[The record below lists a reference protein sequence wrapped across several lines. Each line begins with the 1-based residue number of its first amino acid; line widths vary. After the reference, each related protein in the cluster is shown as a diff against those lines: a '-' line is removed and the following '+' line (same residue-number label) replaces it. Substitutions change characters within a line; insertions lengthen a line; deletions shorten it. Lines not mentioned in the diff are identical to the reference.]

1 MSYQVLARKW
11 RPRSF
16 REMIG
21 QTHVLKALINA
32 LDNQR
37 LHHAYLFTGTR
48 GVGKT
53 TIARIIAKCV
63 NCEIGITSTPCGTC
77 SVCREIDEGRFV
89 DLIEID
95 AASRTKV
102 EDTRELLDNVQYA
115 PSRGRFKVYLIDEV
129 HMLSS
134 HSFNALLKTLEE
146 PPPYVK
152 FILAT
157 TDPQKLPATIL
168 SRCLQ
173 FSLKNMTP
181 ERVVE
186 HLTHVLGV
194 ENVPFEDDALWLLG
208 RAADGSMRD
217 AMSLTDQ
224 AIAFGEGKVLAAD
237 VRAMLGTL
245 DHGQVY
251 GVLQALLEGDA
262 RGLLEAVRHLAEQ
275 GPDWNGV
282 LAEMLNVLHRVAVA
296 QALPE
301 AVDNG
306 QGDRDRVLAV
316 AQALPA
322 EDVQFYYQMGLIGR
336 RDLPLAPDPRSGF
349 EMVLLRMLAFRPAG
363 GGEAPPQT
371 LKPLGISQAT
381 VDSSQGVAAPIAA
394 PVPQATSMAGA
405 AVPAAGP
412 VAGGN
417 APASASAATVQAP
430 VTPAQREE
438 APVANPAVGDNAPVP
453 APASAATAQ
462 VPVAAAQR
470 QAAPAASTMTAVDN
484 SVPAPAPTSSAPV
497 PAAVSQREVAAA
509 ASPVASTDSP
519 ATRAAPAPSPA
530 AVDDPSLPWNSSAA
544 PLQNEP
550 EAYDEPLLETE
561 AEQPM
566 LTPMPAPTPAC
577 VVPPAPEREEAP
589 EDEGDAID
597 SAAPHLQAI
606 PDDFGPA
613 GMDRD
618 DEPPLDEDYYPA
630 DIDASGYSFLDDLA
644 SATPEPVAAPEP
656 LPASQPASGLALQWL
671 ELFPKLPISGL
682 TASIAANCSL
692 IAVRGDE
699 WLLHL
704 DPAQSALFNATQQ
717 RRLNDALNQYHGRTI
732 GLKIELV
739 RPEQETPAQASS
751 RRRVERQHDAEASIQ
766 ADPFIQQM
774 MQKFGATVRNDTIEP
789 VDVPVSQNG

>member
-1 MSYQVLARKW
+1 MV
-11 RPRSF
+11 
-16 REMIG
+16 G

-63 NCEIGITSTPCGTC
+63 NCETGITSTPCGEC

-186 HLTHVLGV
+186 HLSHVLGV

-251 GVLQALLEGDA
+251 GVLQALLDGDA
-262 RGLLEAVRHLAEQ
+262 RALLEAVRHLAEQ

-282 LAEMLNVLHRVAVA
+282 LAEMLNVLHRVAIA

-306 QGDRDRVLAV
+306 QGDRDRVLAL

-336 RDLPLAPDPRSGF
+336 RDLPLAPELRGGF

-363 GGEAPPQT
+363 TSDGPDQP
-371 LKPLGISQAT
+371 LKTVGISQAT
-381 VDSSQGVAAPIAA
+381 VDSTQPVAVSSPVEPQSPSEVPMDPDPVGAGSARVAPA
-394 PVPQATSMAGA
+394 PPPVGAGSAREETTAVHQATAE
-405 AVPAAGP
+405 P
-412 VAGGN
+412 VDLPWN
-417 APASASAATVQAP
+417 DP
-430 VTPAQREE
+430 VTP
-438 APVANPAVGDNAPVP
+438 V
-453 APASAATAQ
+453 
-462 VPVAAAQR
+462 
-470 QAAPAASTMTAVDN
+470 
-484 SVPAPAPTSSAPV
+484 
-497 PAAVSQREVAAA
+497 
-509 ASPVASTDSP
+509 
-519 ATRAAPAPSPA
+519 AAPAP
-530 AVDDPSLPWNSSAA
+530 
-544 PLQNEP
+544 EP
-550 EAYDEPLLETE
+550 ILDVVG
-561 AEQPM
+561 EQPA
-566 LTPMPAPTPAC
+566 LTPMPAPTPASA
-577 VVPPAPEREEAP
+577 VPDAPETEATPPA
-589 EDEGDAID
+589 
-597 SAAPHLQAI
+597 
-606 PDDFGPA
+606 DDTDPVDYIPA
-613 GMDRD
+613 GMERD
-618 DEPPLDEDYYPA
+618 DEPPLDEDYYAPETDGA
-630 DIDASGYSFLDDLA
+630 AYSYLDELA
-644 SATPEPVAAPEP
+644 SETVHEAPVEAEPEV
-656 LPASQPASGLALQWL
+656 LPAAQPATGLALQWL
-671 ELFPKLPISGL
+671 ELFPKLPISGM
-682 TASIAANCSL
+682 TGSIAANCTL
-692 IAVRGDE
+692 IAVEGDD

-704 DPAQSALFNATQQ
+704 DPAHSALFNSTQQ
-717 RRLNDALNQYHGRTI
+717 RRLNDALNQYHERTI
-732 GLKIELV
+732 SLTIELI
-739 RPEQETPAQASS
+739 RPEQETPAQAAA
-751 RRRVERQHDAEASIQ
+751 RWRANRQADAENSIQ
-766 ADPFIQQM
+766 QDPYIQQM
-774 MQKFGATVRNDTIEP
+774 LQQFGAIIRDDTIEP
-789 VDVPVSQNG
+789 VEAVASPTR

>member
-16 REMIG
+16 REMVG

-32 LDNQR
+32 LDSQR

-53 TIARIIAKCV
+53 TIARIIAKCL
-63 NCEIGITSTPCGTC
+63 NCETGITSTPCGEC

-186 HLTHVLGV
+186 HLSHVLSV

-224 AIAFGEGKVLAAD
+224 AIAFGEGKVLVGD

-245 DHGQVY
+245 DHGQVFD
-251 GVLQALLEGDA
+251 LLHALIEGDA
-262 RGLLEAVRHLAEQ
+262 KAMLEAVRHLAEQ

-282 LAEMLNVLHRVAVA
+282 LSEILNVFHRVAIA
-296 QALPE
+296 QALPDG
-301 AVDNG
+301 VDNG
-306 QGDRDRVLAV
+306 HGDRDRVLAL

-336 RDLPLAPDPRSGF
+336 RDLPLAPDPRGGF
-349 EMVLLRMLAFRPAG
+349 EMVLLRMLAFRPADTG
-363 GGEAPPQT
+363 NAPSQP
-371 LKPLGISQAT
+371 LKPVGISQAT
-381 VDSSQGVAAPIAA
+381 VDSAQAVAG
-394 PVPQATSMAGA
+394 TT
-405 AVPAAGP
+405 P
-412 VAGGN
+412 VA
-417 APASASAATVQAP
+417 
-430 VTPAQREE
+430 
-438 APVANPAVGDNAPVP
+438 PAV
-453 APASAATAQ
+453 
-462 VPVAAAQR
+462 
-470 QAAPAASTMTAVDN
+470 AAPAAVVAQPV
-484 SVPAPAPTSSAPV
+484 VPVVEVVAEPVQAPKA
-497 PAAVSQREVAAA
+497 
-509 ASPVASTDSP
+509 
-519 ATRAAPAPSPA
+519 
-530 AVDDPSLPWNSSAA
+530 
-544 PLQNEP
+544 
-550 EAYDEPLLETE
+550 
-561 AEQPM
+561 
-566 LTPMPAPTPAC
+566 
-577 VVPPAPEREEAP
+577 PPAPEKDLPWNAPSAPVVEVEAAP
-589 EDEGDAID
+589 ESVLDTVGEPPELPPMPMPTPDSVVPDAPEWI
-597 SAAPHLQAI
+597 AAAI
-606 PDDFGPA
+606 PEPTAEQVDA
-613 GMDRD
+613 AVSGMDRD
-618 DEPPLDEDYYPA
+618 DEPPLDEDYIEPDMDSA
-630 DIDASGYSFLDDLA
+630 AYSYLDELA
-644 SATPEPVAAPEP
+644 SEHAAEPAPEPEP
-656 LPASQPASGLALQWL
+656 LPAAMPATGLALEWL
-671 ELFPKLPISGL
+671 EMFPKLPVSGM
-682 TASIAANCSL
+682 TASIGANCTL
-692 IAVRGDE
+692 IAVDGDD

-704 DPAQSALFNATQQ
+704 DPAHSALFNLTQQ
-717 RRLNDALNQYHGRTI
+717 RRLNDALNQFTQRT
-732 GLKIELV
+732 LKVTIELV
-739 RPEQETPAQASS
+739 KPEQETPAQAAA
-751 RRRVERQHDAEASIQ
+751 RFRAERQRLAEESIY
-766 ADPFIQQM
+766 ADPLVQQM
-774 MQKFGATVRNDTIEP
+774 VEQFGAVVREDTIQP
-789 VDVPVSQNG
+789 VEVAQAQAS

>member
-16 REMIG
+16 REMVG

-32 LDNQR
+32 LDSQR

-53 TIARIIAKCV
+53 TIARIIAKCL
-63 NCEIGITSTPCGTC
+63 NCETGITSSPCGEC

-186 HLTHVLGV
+186 HLTHVLTA

-224 AIAFGEGKVLAAD
+224 AIAFGEGKVLATD

-251 GVLQALLEGDA
+251 DVLHSLIEGDA
-262 RGLLEAVRHLAEQ
+262 KALLEAVRHLAEQ

-282 LAEMLNVLHRVAVA
+282 LSEILNVLHRVAIA

-301 AVDNG
+301 GVDNG
-306 QGDRDRVLAV
+306 HGDRDRVLAL

-336 RDLPLAPDPRSGF
+336 RDLPLAPDPRGGF
-349 EMVLLRMLAFRPAG
+349 EMVLLRMLAFRPADTAD
-363 GGEAPPQT
+363 APRQP
-371 LKPLGISQAT
+371 LKPVGISQAT
-381 VDSSQGVAAPIAA
+381 VDS
-394 PVPQATSMAGA
+394 
-405 AVPAAGP
+405 
-412 VAGGN
+412 
-417 APASASAATVQAP
+417 
-430 VTPAQREE
+430 
-438 APVANPAVGDNAPVP
+438 AN
-453 APASAATAQ
+453 S
-462 VPVAAAQR
+462 VAAAPKPAPVV
-470 QAAPAASTMTAVDN
+470 AAAVA
-484 SVPAPAPTSSAPV
+484 PAPAPVAEPAPV
-497 PAAVSQREVAAA
+497 TAPTAEPE
-509 ASPVASTDSP
+509 PVAP
-519 ATRAAPAPSPA
+519 VVEAQPEPEPV
-530 AVDDPSLPWNSSAA
+530 AVEAVVDLPWNDPVEAEPEPEPEPAQQPAVEPVLETAGEQPELPPMPLPTPDSVVPDAPEWAAA
-544 PLQNEP
+544 PIPEP
-550 EAYDEPLLETE
+550 SVADVD
-561 AEQPM
+561 AA
-566 LTPMPAPTPAC
+566 TP
-577 VVPPAPEREEAP
+577 
-589 EDEGDAID
+589 
-597 SAAPHLQAI
+597 
-606 PDDFGPA
+606 
-613 GMDRD
+613 GMDMD
-618 DEPPLDEDYYPA
+618 DEPPLDEDYIEPDMDSA
-630 DIDASGYSFLDDLA
+630 YSYLDELA
-644 SATPEPVAAPEP
+644 SEHAADPEPEPEPEPAAAP
-656 LPASQPASGLALQWL
+656 ATGLALQWL
-671 ELFPKLPISGL
+671 ELFPKLPISGM
-682 TASIAANCSL
+682 TGSIAANCTL
-692 IAVRGDE
+692 IAVDGDH
-699 WLLHL
+699 WLMHL
-704 DPAQSALFNATQQ
+704 DPAHSALFNTTQQ
-717 RRLNDALNQYHGRTI
+717 RRLNDALNQFHGRT
-732 GLKIELV
+732 LTLTIELIK
-739 RPEQETPAQASS
+739 PEQETPAQAAS
-751 RRRVERQHDAEASIQ
+751 RRRANRQREAEESIHG
-766 ADPFIQQM
+766 DPFIQQM
-774 MQKFGATVRNDTIEP
+774 VQQFGAVVRSDTIEP
-789 VDVPVSQNG
+789 VDALVTQG

>member
-16 REMIG
+16 REMVG
-21 QTHVLKALINA
+21 QAHVLKALINA
-32 LDNQR
+32 LDSQR

-53 TIARIIAKCV
+53 TIARIIAKCL
-63 NCEIGITSTPCGTC
+63 NCETGITSTPCGTC
-77 SVCREIDEGRFV
+77 SVCKEIDEGRFV

-224 AIAFGEGKVLAAD
+224 AIAFGEGKVMAAD

-245 DHGQVY
+245 DHGQVFD
-251 GVLQALLEGDA
+251 VLTALLEGDA
-262 RGLLEAVRHLAEQ
+262 RGVLEAVRHLAEQ

-282 LAEMLNVLHRVAVA
+282 LSEILNVLHRVAIA

-301 AVDNG
+301 GVDNG
-306 QGDRDRVLAV
+306 HGDRDRVLAL

-336 RDLPLAPDPRSGF
+336 RDLPLAPDPRGGF
-349 EMVLLRMLAFRPAG
+349 EMVLLRMLAFRPADS
-363 GGEAPPQT
+363 EDAPRQP
-371 LKPLGISQAT
+371 LKPVGISQAT
-381 VDSSQGVAAPIAA
+381 VDSRKAVADATPVASAAPAVSSAPVMAAPDPAFEALPPAAAPKPPAARPEPAVQPESKPEPQAA
-394 PVPQATSMAGA
+394 PVEDLDLPWNEPKS
-405 AVPAAGP
+405 PAAEPAAETAPDTDTDTDTAAEP
-412 VAGGN
+412 VAE
-417 APASASAATVQAP
+417 PVLETVSEQP
-430 VTPAQREE
+430 DLTPM
-438 APVANPAVGDNAPVP
+438 PTP
-453 APASAATAQ
+453 APAS
-462 VPVAAAQR
+462 
-470 QAAPAASTMTAVDN
+470 
-484 SVPAPAPTSSAPV
+484 PV
-497 PAAVSQREVAAA
+497 PAAPEAEPEQ
-509 ASPVASTDSP
+509 PVAEQQDAPAMLEVIPDSAYLSTHTDSM
-519 ATRAAPAPSPA
+519 
-530 AVDDPSLPWNSSAA
+530 SS
-544 PLQNEP
+544 
-550 EAYDEPLLETE
+550 DSG
-561 AEQPM
+561 PM
-566 LTPMPAPTPAC
+566 
-577 VVPPAPEREEAP
+577 
-589 EDEGDAID
+589 G
-597 SAAPHLQAI
+597 
-606 PDDFGPA
+606 
-613 GMDRD
+613 RD
-618 DEPPLDEDYYPA
+618 DEPPADDDYVEPDIDIDPASYSYLDE
-630 DIDASGYSFLDDLA
+630 LA
-644 SATPEPVAAPEP
+644 HESVVELEAVEPEPAPAAK
-656 LPASQPASGLALQWL
+656 PATGLAAEWL
-671 ELFPKLPISGL
+671 DVFPKLPISGM
-682 TASIAANCSL
+682 TGSIAANCTL
-692 IAVRGDE
+692 ISVDGDN

-704 DPAQSALFNATQQ
+704 DPAHSALFNSTQQ

-732 GLKIELV
+732 NLSIELIK
-739 RPEQETPAQASS
+739 PEQETPAQAAS
-751 RRRVERQHDAEASIQ
+751 RLRAERQRQAEASIQ
-766 ADPFIQQM
+766 ADPYIQQM
-774 MQKFGATVRNDTIEP
+774 LQQFGAVIREDTIKP
-789 VDVPVSQNG
+789 VDAPAVQAQ

>member
-16 REMIG
+16 REMVG

-32 LDNQR
+32 LDSQR

-53 TIARIIAKCV
+53 TIARIIAKCL
-63 NCEIGITSTPCGTC
+63 NCETGITSTPCGEC

-186 HLTHVLGV
+186 HLTHVLSV

-224 AIAFGEGKVLAAD
+224 AIAFGEGKVLAGD

-245 DHGQVY
+245 DHGQVFD
-251 GVLQALLEGDA
+251 LLHALIEGDA
-262 RGLLEAVRHLAEQ
+262 RAMLEAVRHLAEQ

-282 LAEMLNVLHRVAVA
+282 LSEILNVFHRVAIA

-301 AVDNG
+301 GVDNG
-306 QGDRDRVLAV
+306 HGDRDRVLAL
-316 AQALPA
+316 AKALPA

-336 RDLPLAPDPRSGF
+336 RDLPLAPDPRGGF
-349 EMVLLRMLAFRPAG
+349 EMVLLRMLAFRPADTG
-363 GGEAPPQT
+363 NAPSQP
-371 LKPLGISQAT
+371 LKPVGISQAT
-381 VDSSQGVAAPIAA
+381 VDSAPTVAAMS
-394 PVPQATSMAGA
+394 PV
-405 AVPAAGP
+405 
-412 VAGGN
+412 
-417 APASASAATVQAP
+417 
-430 VTPAQREE
+430 E
-438 APVANPAVGDNAPVP
+438 
-453 APASAATAQ
+453 
-462 VPVAAAQR
+462 
-470 QAAPAASTMTAVDN
+470 
-484 SVPAPAPTSSAPV
+484 PV
-497 PAAVSQREVAAA
+497 PAAPA
-509 ASPVASTDSP
+509 PVAVQP
-519 ATRAAPAPSPA
+519 VPPVVEAVAEPVQAPKAPSVA
-530 AVDDPSLPWNSSAA
+530 EKDLPWNEPAAPVIELKVAPESVLDTIGEPPELPPMPLPTPDSVVPDAPEWIAA
-544 PLQNEP
+544 PLPEP
-550 EAYDEPLLETE
+550 TV
-561 AEQPM
+561 EQ
-566 LTPMPAPTPAC
+566 
-577 VVPPAPEREEAP
+577 V
-589 EDEGDAID
+589 DAAV
-597 SAAPHLQAI
+597 S
-606 PDDFGPA
+606 

-618 DEPPLDEDYYPA
+618 DEPPLDEDYIEPDMDSA
-630 DIDASGYSFLDDLA
+630 AYSYLDELA
-644 SATPEPVAAPEP
+644 SEHASEPAPAPEP
-656 LPASQPASGLALQWL
+656 LPAAMPATGLALEWL
-671 ELFPKLPISGL
+671 EMFPKLPVSGM
-682 TASIAANCSL
+682 TASIGANCTL
-692 IAVRGDE
+692 IAVEGDD

-704 DPAQSALFNATQQ
+704 DPAHSALFNLTQQ
-717 RRLNDALNQYHGRTI
+717 RRLNDALNQFTQRT
-732 GLKIELV
+732 LKVTIELV
-739 RPEQETPAQASS
+739 KPEQETPAQAAS
-751 RRRVERQHDAEASIQ
+751 RFRAERQRLAEESIH
-766 ADPFIQQM
+766 ADPVVRQM
-774 MQKFGATVRNDTIEP
+774 VEQFGAAVREDTIQPLE
-789 VDVPVSQNG
+789 VAQAQVS

>member
-16 REMIG
+16 REMVG

-53 TIARIIAKCV
+53 TIARIIAKCL
-63 NCEIGITSTPCGTC
+63 NCETGITSTPCGTC

-129 HMLSS
+129 HMLST

-173 FSLKNMTP
+173 FSLKNMSP

-186 HLTHVLGV
+186 HLSHVLAA
-194 ENVPFEDDALWLLG
+194 ENVPFEADALWLLG

-224 AIAFGEGKVLAAD
+224 AIAFGEGKVMAAD
-237 VRAMLGTL
+237 VRAMLGSL

-262 RGLLEAVRHLAEQ
+262 RALLEAVRNLAEQ
-275 GPDWNGV
+275 GPDWAGV
-282 LAEMLNVLHRVAVA
+282 LAEILNVLHRVAIA

-306 QGDRDRVLAV
+306 QGDRERVLAL

-336 RDLPLAPDPRSGF
+336 RDLPLAPDPRGGF
-349 EMVLLRMLAFRPAG
+349 EMVLLRMLAFRPADTDDAPKPVLKPVG
-363 GGEAPPQT
+363 ISPATTDPATPVATPAVAVVETAVPVDEPQAEAPAPVEPGLPPVEAQPVVEPVPVIET
-371 LKPLGISQAT
+371 EPEPRAEPVAEVVDLPWEEPAQAPAP
-381 VDSSQGVAAPIAA
+381 VMAEPAPAPAAAP
-394 PVPQATSMAGA
+394 
-405 AVPAAGP
+405 
-412 VAGGN
+412 
-417 APASASAATVQAP
+417 
-430 VTPAQREE
+430 
-438 APVANPAVGDNAPVP
+438 APVAATP
-453 APASAATAQ
+453 AP
-462 VPVAAAQR
+462 
-470 QAAPAASTMTAVDN
+470 QAAPAHDD
-484 SVPAPAPTSSAPV
+484 APPFDPSAY
-497 PAAVSQREVAAA
+497 AAV
-509 ASPVASTDSP
+509 
-519 ATRAAPAPSPA
+519 
-530 AVDDPSLPWNSSAA
+530 
-544 PLQNEP
+544 
-550 EAYDEPLLETE
+550 
-561 AEQPM
+561 
-566 LTPMPAPTPAC
+566 
-577 VVPPAPEREEAP
+577 
-589 EDEGDAID
+589 
-597 SAAPHLQAI
+597 
-606 PDDFGPA
+606 

-618 DEPPLDEDYYPA
+618 DEPPLDEDYYDGESDPVGFSYLDELAEHVQEEAPA
-630 DIDASGYSFLDDLA
+630 PTA
-644 SATPEPVAAPEP
+644 EP
-656 LPASQPASGLALQWL
+656 LPAARPATGLALQWL
-671 ELFPKLPISGL
+671 ELFPQLPVSGM
-682 TASIAANCSL
+682 TGNIAANCTL
-692 IAVRGDE
+692 ISADGDD

-704 DPAQSALFNATQQ
+704 DPGQGALFNATQQ
-717 RRLNDALNQYHGRTI
+717 RRLNDALNQHLGRT
-732 GLKIELV
+732 LNLRIELIL
-739 RPEQETPAQASS
+739 PEQETPAQAAA
-751 RRRVERQHDAEASIQ
+751 RKRAERQQDAVTSIEQ
-766 ADPFIQQM
+766 DPLIQQM
-774 MQKFGATVRNDTIEP
+774 IKLFGAKVRQDTIEP
-789 VDVPVSQNG
+789 VEALVNQGQ

>member
-16 REMIG
+16 REMVG

-32 LDNQR
+32 LDSQR

-53 TIARIIAKCV
+53 TIARIIAKCL
-63 NCEIGITSTPCGTC
+63 NCETGITSSPCGEC

-186 HLTHVLGV
+186 HLTHVLTA

-224 AIAFGEGKVLAAD
+224 AIAFGEGKVLATD

-251 GVLQALLEGDA
+251 DVLHSLIEGDAKALLEG
-262 RGLLEAVRHLAEQ
+262 VRHLAEQ

-282 LAEMLNVLHRVAVA
+282 LSEILNVLHRVAIA

-301 AVDNG
+301 GVDNG
-306 QGDRDRVLAV
+306 HGDRDRVLAL

-336 RDLPLAPDPRSGF
+336 RDLPLAPDPRGGF
-349 EMVLLRMLAFRPAG
+349 EMVLLRMLAFRPADTAD
-363 GGEAPPQT
+363 APRQP
-371 LKPLGISQAT
+371 LKPVGISQAT
-381 VDSSQGVAAPIAA
+381 VDSANSVAAAPKPA
-394 PVPQATSMAGA
+394 PVVAA
-405 AVPAAGP
+405 AV
-412 VAGGN
+412 
-417 APASASAATVQAP
+417 AP
-430 VTPAQREE
+430 
-438 APVANPAVGDNAPVP
+438 APVP
-453 APASAATAQ
+453 APVAAPAPEPAP
-462 VPVAAAQR
+462 VAPVAAAE
-470 QAAPAASTMTAVDN
+470 PE
-484 SVPAPAPTSSAPV
+484 PAPVVAE
-497 PAAVSQREVAAA
+497 AV
-509 ASPVASTDSP
+509 
-519 ATRAAPAPSPA
+519 
-530 AVDDPSLPWNSSAA
+530 VDLPWND
-544 PLQNEP
+544 PVEP
-550 EAYDEPLLETE
+550 EAEPEPEPAQQPAVEPVLETT
-561 AEQPM
+561 AEQPE
-566 LTPMPAPTPAC
+566 LPPMPLPTPDS
-577 VVPPAPEREEAP
+577 VVPEAP
-589 EDEGDAID
+589 EWA
-597 SAAPHLQAI
+597 AAPI
-606 PDDFGPA
+606 PEPSVADVDAATP
-613 GMDRD
+613 GMDMD
-618 DEPPLDEDYYPA
+618 DEPPLDEDYIEPDMDSA
-630 DIDASGYSFLDDLA
+630 YSYLDELA
-644 SATPEPVAAPEP
+644 SEHAAEPAPEP
-656 LPASQPASGLALQWL
+656 EPEPAAAPATGLALQWL
-671 ELFPKLPISGL
+671 ELFPKLPISGM
-682 TASIAANCSL
+682 TGSIAANCTL
-692 IAVRGDE
+692 IAVDGDH
-699 WLLHL
+699 WLMHL
-704 DPAQSALFNATQQ
+704 DPAHSALFNATQQ
-717 RRLNDALNQYHGRTI
+717 RRLNDALNQYHGRT
-732 GLKIELV
+732 LSLTIELIK
-739 RPEQETPAQASS
+739 PEQETPAQAAS
-751 RRRVERQHDAEASIQ
+751 RRRANRQREAEESIHG
-766 ADPFIQQM
+766 DPFIQQM
-774 MQKFGATVRNDTIEP
+774 VQQFGAVVRHDTIEP
-789 VDVPVSQNG
+789 VDALVAQG

>member
-16 REMIG
+16 REMVG

-32 LDNQR
+32 LDSQR

-53 TIARIIAKCV
+53 TIARIIAKCL
-63 NCEIGITSTPCGTC
+63 NCETGITSTPCGEC

-224 AIAFGEGKVLAAD
+224 AIAFGEGKVMAAD

-251 GVLQALLEGDA
+251 DVLHALIEGDA
-262 RGLLEAVRHLAEQ
+262 KALLEAVRHLAEQ

-282 LAEMLNVLHRVAVA
+282 LSEILNVLHRVAIA

-301 AVDNG
+301 GVDNG
-306 QGDRDRVLAV
+306 HGDRDRVLAL

-336 RDLPLAPDPRSGF
+336 RDLPLAPDPRGGF
-349 EMVLLRMLAFRPAG
+349 EMVLLRMLAFRPADTPD
-363 GGEAPPQT
+363 APRQA
-371 LKPLGISQAT
+371 LKPVGISQAT
-381 VDSSQGVAAPIAA
+381 ADSAKPVAATPVVASAAASAPAAVAPIAEPTAVVAPPEPVVEAQPEPAVEAPSEPVAEAIIDLPWNDPVEPEIVQQPAVEPVLETIAEQPELPPMPRPTPDSVVPDAPEWVAAPMPEPTVADVA
-394 PVPQATSMAGA
+394 VATPG
-405 AVPAAGP
+405 
-412 VAGGN
+412 
-417 APASASAATVQAP
+417 
-430 VTPAQREE
+430 
-438 APVANPAVGDNAPVP
+438 
-453 APASAATAQ
+453 
-462 VPVAAAQR
+462 
-470 QAAPAASTMTAVDN
+470 
-484 SVPAPAPTSSAPV
+484 
-497 PAAVSQREVAAA
+497 
-509 ASPVASTDSP
+509 
-519 ATRAAPAPSPA
+519 
-530 AVDDPSLPWNSSAA
+530 
-544 PLQNEP
+544 
-550 EAYDEPLLETE
+550 
-561 AEQPM
+561 
-566 LTPMPAPTPAC
+566 
-577 VVPPAPEREEAP
+577 
-589 EDEGDAID
+589 ID
-597 SAAPHLQAI
+597 L
-606 PDDFGPA
+606 
-613 GMDRD
+613 D
-618 DEPPLDEDYYPA
+618 DEPPLDEDYIEPDMDSA
-630 DIDASGYSFLDDLA
+630 YSYLDDLA
-644 SATPEPVAAPEP
+644 SEHAAEPAPEP
-656 LPASQPASGLALQWL
+656 EPEPAAMPATGLALQWL
-671 ELFPKLPISGL
+671 ELFPKLQISGM
-682 TASIAANCSL
+682 TGSIAANCTL
-692 IAVRGDE
+692 ISVDGDH

-704 DPAQSALFNATQQ
+704 DPAHSALFNATQQ
-717 RRLNDALNQYHGRTI
+717 RRLNDALNQYHQRT
-732 GLKIELV
+732 LTLTIELIK
-739 RPEQETPAQASS
+739 PEQETPAQAAS
-751 RRRVERQHDAEASIQ
+751 RRRADRQREAEDSIHN
-766 ADPFIQQM
+766 DPFIQQM
-774 MQKFGATVRNDTIEP
+774 MQQFGAVVRHDTIEP
-789 VDVPVSQNG
+789 VEAPVTQGS

>member
-16 REMIG
+16 REMVG

-32 LDNQR
+32 LDSQR

-53 TIARIIAKCV
+53 TIARIIAKCL
-63 NCEIGITSTPCGTC
+63 NCETGITSTPCGEC

-224 AIAFGEGKVLAAD
+224 AIAFGEGKVMAAD

-251 GVLQALLEGDA
+251 DVLHALIEGDA
-262 RGLLEAVRHLAEQ
+262 KALLEAVRHLAEQ

-282 LAEMLNVLHRVAVA
+282 LSEILNVLHRVAIA

-301 AVDNG
+301 GVDNG
-306 QGDRDRVLAV
+306 HGDRDRVLAL

-336 RDLPLAPDPRSGF
+336 RDLPLAPDPRGGF
-349 EMVLLRMLAFRPAG
+349 EMVLLRMLAFRPADTPDTPRQ
-363 GGEAPPQT
+363 A
-371 LKPLGISQAT
+371 LKPVGISQAT
-381 VDSSQGVAAPIAA
+381 ADSAKPVAATPVVASAAASAPAAVAPVAEPTAVVATPEPVVESRPEPAVEAPSEPVAEAIIDLPWNDPVEPEIVQQPAVEPVLETVAEQPELPPMPMPTPDSVVPDAPEWVAAPMPEPTVADVA
-394 PVPQATSMAGA
+394 VATPG
-405 AVPAAGP
+405 
-412 VAGGN
+412 
-417 APASASAATVQAP
+417 
-430 VTPAQREE
+430 
-438 APVANPAVGDNAPVP
+438 
-453 APASAATAQ
+453 
-462 VPVAAAQR
+462 
-470 QAAPAASTMTAVDN
+470 
-484 SVPAPAPTSSAPV
+484 
-497 PAAVSQREVAAA
+497 
-509 ASPVASTDSP
+509 
-519 ATRAAPAPSPA
+519 
-530 AVDDPSLPWNSSAA
+530 
-544 PLQNEP
+544 
-550 EAYDEPLLETE
+550 
-561 AEQPM
+561 
-566 LTPMPAPTPAC
+566 
-577 VVPPAPEREEAP
+577 
-589 EDEGDAID
+589 ID
-597 SAAPHLQAI
+597 L
-606 PDDFGPA
+606 
-613 GMDRD
+613 D
-618 DEPPLDEDYYPA
+618 DEPPLDEDYIEPDMDSA
-630 DIDASGYSFLDDLA
+630 YSYLDDLA
-644 SATPEPVAAPEP
+644 SEHAADPAPEP
-656 LPASQPASGLALQWL
+656 EPEPAAMPATGLALQWL
-671 ELFPKLPISGL
+671 ELFPKLQISGM
-682 TASIAANCSL
+682 TGSIAANCTL
-692 IAVRGDE
+692 ISVEGDH

-704 DPAQSALFNATQQ
+704 DPAHSALFNATQQ
-717 RRLNDALNQYHGRTI
+717 RRLNDALNQYHQRT
-732 GLKIELV
+732 LTLTIELIK
-739 RPEQETPAQASS
+739 PEQETPAQAAS
-751 RRRVERQHDAEASIQ
+751 RRRADRQREAEESIHN
-766 ADPFIQQM
+766 DPFIQQM
-774 MQKFGATVRNDTIEP
+774 MQQFGAVVRHDTIEP
-789 VDVPVSQNG
+789 VEAPVTQGS

>member
-16 REMIG
+16 REMVG

-32 LDNQR
+32 LDSQR

-53 TIARIIAKCV
+53 TIARIIAKCL
-63 NCEIGITSTPCGTC
+63 NCETGITSTPCGEC

-186 HLTHVLGV
+186 HLTHVLSV

-224 AIAFGEGKVLAAD
+224 AIAFGEGKVLAGD

-245 DHGQVY
+245 DHGQVFD
-251 GVLQALLEGDA
+251 LLHALIEGDA
-262 RGLLEAVRHLAEQ
+262 RAMLEAVRHLAEQ

-282 LAEMLNVLHRVAVA
+282 LSEILNVFHRVAIA

-301 AVDNG
+301 GVDNG
-306 QGDRDRVLAV
+306 HGDRDRVLAL
-316 AQALPA
+316 AKGLPA

-336 RDLPLAPDPRSGF
+336 RDLPLAPDPRGGF
-349 EMVLLRMLAFRPAG
+349 EMVLLRMLAFRPADTG
-363 GGEAPPQT
+363 NAPSQP

-381 VDSSQGVAAPIAA
+381 VDSAPTVAAMS
-394 PVPQATSMAGA
+394 PV
-405 AVPAAGP
+405 
-412 VAGGN
+412 
-417 APASASAATVQAP
+417 
-430 VTPAQREE
+430 E
-438 APVANPAVGDNAPVP
+438 
-453 APASAATAQ
+453 
-462 VPVAAAQR
+462 
-470 QAAPAASTMTAVDN
+470 
-484 SVPAPAPTSSAPV
+484 PV
-497 PAAVSQREVAAA
+497 PAAPA
-509 ASPVASTDSP
+509 PVAVQP
-519 ATRAAPAPSPA
+519 VPPVVEAVAEPVQAPKAPSVA
-530 AVDDPSLPWNSSAA
+530 EKDLPWNEPAAPVIELKVAPESVLDTIGEPPELPPMPLPTPDSVVPDAPEWIAA
-544 PLQNEP
+544 PLPEP
-550 EAYDEPLLETE
+550 TV
-561 AEQPM
+561 EQ
-566 LTPMPAPTPAC
+566 
-577 VVPPAPEREEAP
+577 V
-589 EDEGDAID
+589 DAAV
-597 SAAPHLQAI
+597 S
-606 PDDFGPA
+606 

-618 DEPPLDEDYYPA
+618 DEPPLDEDYIEPDMDSA
-630 DIDASGYSFLDDLA
+630 AYSYLDELA
-644 SATPEPVAAPEP
+644 SEHASEPAPAPEP
-656 LPASQPASGLALQWL
+656 LPAAMPATGLALEWL
-671 ELFPKLPISGL
+671 EMFPKLPVSGM
-682 TASIAANCSL
+682 TASIGANCTL
-692 IAVRGDE
+692 IAVDGDD

-704 DPAQSALFNATQQ
+704 DPAHSALFNLTQQ
-717 RRLNDALNQYHGRTI
+717 RRLNDALNQFTQRT
-732 GLKIELV
+732 LKVTIELV
-739 RPEQETPAQASS
+739 KPEQETPAQAAS
-751 RRRVERQHDAEASIQ
+751 RFRAERQRLAEESIH
-766 ADPFIQQM
+766 ADPVVRQM
-774 MQKFGATVRNDTIEP
+774 VEQFGAAVREDTIQPLE
-789 VDVPVSQNG
+789 VAQAQVS

>member
-16 REMIG
+16 REMVG

-63 NCEIGITSTPCGTC
+63 NCETGITSTPCGEC

-186 HLTHVLGV
+186 HLSHVLGV

-251 GVLQALLEGDA
+251 GVLQALLDGDA
-262 RGLLEAVRHLAEQ
+262 RALLEAVRHLAEQ

-282 LAEMLNVLHRVAVA
+282 LAEMLNVLHRVAIA

-306 QGDRDRVLAV
+306 QGDRDRVLAL

-336 RDLPLAPDPRSGF
+336 RDLPLAPELRGGF

-363 GGEAPPQT
+363 TSDGPDQP
-371 LKPLGISQAT
+371 LKTVGISQAT
-381 VDSSQGVAAPIAA
+381 VDSTQPVAVSSPVEPQSPSVVPADPDPVGAGSAREEPTAAP
-394 PVPQATSMAGA
+394 Q
-405 AVPAAGP
+405 
-412 VAGGN
+412 N
-417 APASASAATVQAP
+417 
-430 VTPAQREE
+430 
-438 APVANPAVGDNAPVP
+438 D
-453 APASAATAQ
+453 
-462 VPVAAAQR
+462 
-470 QAAPAASTMTAVDN
+470 
-484 SVPAPAPTSSAPV
+484 
-497 PAAVSQREVAAA
+497 
-509 ASPVASTDSP
+509 
-519 ATRAAPAPSPA
+519 RAAPAPPPVGAGSAREETTAVHQNDRVAPA
-530 AVDDPSLPWNSSAA
+530 TPPVGAGSAREEPTTVHQATAEPIDLPWNDPVTPVAA
-544 PLQNEP
+544 PAPEP
-550 EAYDEPLLETE
+550 ILDVVG
-561 AEQPM
+561 EQPA
-566 LTPMPAPTPAC
+566 LTPMPAPTPASA
-577 VVPPAPEREEAP
+577 VPDAPETEATPPA
-589 EDEGDAID
+589 
-597 SAAPHLQAI
+597 
-606 PDDFGPA
+606 DDTDPVDYIPA
-613 GMDRD
+613 GMERD
-618 DEPPLDEDYYPA
+618 DEPPLDEDYYAPETDGA
-630 DIDASGYSFLDDLA
+630 AYSYLDELA
-644 SATPEPVAAPEP
+644 SETVHDAPVEAEPEV
-656 LPASQPASGLALQWL
+656 LPAAQPATGLALQWL
-671 ELFPKLPISGL
+671 ELFPKLPISGM
-682 TASIAANCSL
+682 TGSIAANCTL
-692 IAVRGDE
+692 IAVEGDD

-704 DPAQSALFNATQQ
+704 DPAHSALFNSTQQ
-717 RRLNDALNQYHGRTI
+717 RRLNDALNQYHERTI
-732 GLKIELV
+732 SLTIELI
-739 RPEQETPAQASS
+739 RPEQETPAQAAA
-751 RRRVERQHDAEASIQ
+751 RWRANRQADAEQSIQ
-766 ADPFIQQM
+766 QDPYIQQM
-774 MQKFGATVRNDTIEP
+774 LQQFGAIIRNDTIEP
-789 VDVPVSQNG
+789 VEAVASPTR

>member
-16 REMIG
+16 REMVG

-32 LDNQR
+32 LDSQR

-53 TIARIIAKCV
+53 TIARIIAKCL
-63 NCEIGITSTPCGTC
+63 NCETGITSTPCGTC

-224 AIAFGEGKVLAAD
+224 AIAFGEGKVMAAD

-245 DHGQVY
+245 DHGQVFD
-251 GVLQALLEGDA
+251 VLTALIDGDA
-262 RGLLEAVRHLAEQ
+262 RSLLEAVRHLAEQ

-282 LAEMLNVLHRVAVA
+282 LSEILNVLHRVAIA

-301 AVDNG
+301 GVDNG
-306 QGDRDRVLAV
+306 HGDRDRVLAL

-336 RDLPLAPDPRSGF
+336 RDLPLAPDPRGGF
-349 EMVLLRMLAFRPAG
+349 EMVLLRMLAFRPADSSD
-363 GGEAPPQT
+363 APRQP
-371 LKPLGISQAT
+371 LKTVGINPAT
-381 VDSSQGVAAPIAA
+381 VDSSN
-394 PVPQATSMAGA
+394 
-405 AVPAAGP
+405 P
-412 VAGGN
+412 VAGVTAVAPVI
-417 APASASAATVQAP
+417 APAVPTALA
-430 VTPAQREE
+430 
-438 APVANPAVGDNAPVP
+438 PAV
-453 APASAATAQ
+453 
-462 VPVAAAQR
+462 
-470 QAAPAASTMTAVDN
+470 
-484 SVPAPAPTSSAPV
+484 
-497 PAAVSQREVAAA
+497 E
-509 ASPVASTDSP
+509 
-519 ATRAAPAPSPA
+519 AAPAPVPPPPVVKPEPVA
-530 AVDDPSLPWNSSAA
+530 EADLPWNEPT
-544 PLQNEP
+544 PLPPVIDAEP
-550 EAYDEPLLETE
+550 EPEPVAEPEPEPVLDTDG
-561 AEQPM
+561 EQPE
-566 LTPMPAPTPAC
+566 LTPMPAPAPASP
-577 VVPPAPEREEAP
+577 VPPAPDVESPPIESEP
-589 EDEGDAID
+589 E
-597 SAAPHLQAI
+597 QAI
-606 PDDFGPA
+606 TPAMLERVPDAAYVPA
-613 GMDRD
+613 PMDRD
-618 DEPPLDEDYYPA
+618 DEPPPDDDYVEPDVDIDPASYSYLDELAHESVAEVVEAEPA
-630 DIDASGYSFLDDLA
+630 PAA
-644 SATPEPVAAPEP
+644 KPAT
-656 LPASQPASGLALQWL
+656 GLAAEWL
-671 ELFPKLPISGL
+671 EMFNKLPISGM
-682 TASIAANCSL
+682 TSSIASNCTL
-692 IAVRGDE
+692 ISMQGDA

-704 DPAQSALFNATQQ
+704 DPGHSALFNSTQQ
-717 RRLNDALNQYHGRTI
+717 RRINDALNQFTGRTI
-732 GLKIELV
+732 NLSIELIK
-739 RPEQETPAQASS
+739 PEQETPAQAAS
-751 RRRVERQHDAEASIQ
+751 RLRAERQLQAEASIH

-774 MQKFGATVRNDTIEP
+774 LQQFGAVIREDTIKP
-789 VDVPVSQNG
+789 VDAPVAQTH

>member
-16 REMIG
+16 REMVG

-63 NCEIGITSTPCGTC
+63 NCETGITSTPCGEC

-186 HLTHVLGV
+186 HLSHVLGV

-282 LAEMLNVLHRVAVA
+282 LAEMLNVLHRVAIA

-301 AVDNG
+301 AVENG
-306 QGDRDRVLAV
+306 QGDRDRVLAL

-336 RDLPLAPDPRSGF
+336 RDLPLAPELRGGF

-363 GGEAPPQT
+363 SSDGPSQP
-371 LKPLGISQAT
+371 LKTVGISQAT
-381 VDSSQGVAAPIAA
+381 VDSAQAVAATPAIAPAMAA
-394 PVPQATSMAGA
+394 PVASPSPAQA
-405 AVPAAGP
+405 
-412 VAGGN
+412 
-417 APASASAATVQAP
+417 AS
-430 VTPAQREE
+430 QREE
-438 APVANPAVGDNAPVP
+438 TPVQAEAVPVRESPAPVID
-453 APASAATAQ
+453 
-462 VPVAAAQR
+462 
-470 QAAPAASTMTAVDN
+470 
-484 SVPAPAPTSSAPV
+484 
-497 PAAVSQREVAAA
+497 
-509 ASPVASTDSP
+509 
-519 ATRAAPAPSPA
+519 
-530 AVDDPSLPWNSSAA
+530 LPWNDPVDPVTQPAA
-544 PLQNEP
+544 IPVQEP
-550 EAYDEPLLETE
+550 ILDVV
-561 AEQPM
+561 AEQPA
-566 LTPMPAPTPAC
+566 LTPMPAPTPASA
-577 VVPPAPEREEAP
+577 VPDAPELTPEAVV
-589 EDEGDAID
+589 DEAE
-597 SAAPHLQAI
+597 PVEYT
-606 PDDFGPA
+606 PA

-618 DEPPLDEDYYPA
+618 DEPPLDEDYYAPETDGA
-630 DIDASGYSFLDDLA
+630 AYSYLDELA
-644 SATPEPVAAPEP
+644 SENIHDAPEEVEP
-656 LPASQPASGLALQWL
+656 EVLPAAQPATGLALKWL
-671 ELFPKLPISGL
+671 ELFPKLPISGM
-682 TASIAANCSL
+682 TGSIAANCTL
-692 IAVRGDE
+692 IAVDGDD

-704 DPAQSALFNATQQ
+704 DPAHSALFNSTQQ
-717 RRLNDALNQYHGRTI
+717 RRLNDALNQYHERT
-732 GLKIELV
+732 LNLTIELI
-739 RPEQETPAQASS
+739 RPEQETPAQAAA
-751 RRRVERQHDAEASIQ
+751 RRRADRQADAEQSIQ
-766 ADPFIQQM
+766 QDPYIQQM
-774 MQKFGATVRNDTIEP
+774 LQQFGATIRDDTIEP
-789 VDVPVSQNG
+789 VEAVASPTR

>member
-16 REMIG
+16 REMVG

-53 TIARIIAKCV
+53 TIARIIAKCL
-63 NCEIGITSTPCGTC
+63 NCETGITSTPCGTC

-129 HMLSS
+129 HMLST

-173 FSLKNMTP
+173 FSLKNMSP

-186 HLTHVLGV
+186 HLSHVLGA

-262 RGLLEAVRHLAEQ
+262 RALLEAVRDLAEQ

-282 LAEMLNVLHRVAVA
+282 LSEMLNVLHRVAIA

-306 QGDRDRVLAV
+306 QGDRDRVLAL

-336 RDLPLAPDPRSGF
+336 RDLPLAPDPRGGF
-349 EMVLLRMLAFRPAG
+349 EMVLLRMLAFRPADSDD
-363 GGEAPPQT
+363 APKPV
-371 LKPLGISQAT
+371 LKPVGISQAT
-381 VDSSQGVAAPIAA
+381 ADPAQSVAVAAVAVETPVADPVVQVAEQAPA
-394 PVPQATSMAGA
+394 PVERQPE
-405 AVPAAGP
+405 P
-412 VAGGN
+412 V
-417 APASASAATVQAP
+417 VEP
-430 VTPAQREE
+430 V
-438 APVANPAVGDNAPVP
+438 V
-453 APASAATAQ
+453 
-462 VPVAAAQR
+462 
-470 QAAPAASTMTAVDN
+470 QAAPAVAPEPVPEPQPVEEVVDLPWEEPSAPPAVEPQPE
-484 SVPAPAPTSSAPV
+484 VIQAPAA
-497 PAAVSQREVAAA
+497 E
-509 ASPVASTDSP
+509 PVASP
-519 ATRAAPAPSPA
+519 PG
-530 AVDDPSLPWNSSAA
+530 
-544 PLQNEP
+544 
-550 EAYDEPLLETE
+550 YDEP
-561 AEQPM
+561 PFD
-566 LTPMPAPTPAC
+566 PAAYGA
-577 VVPPAPEREEAP
+577 V
-589 EDEGDAID
+589 
-597 SAAPHLQAI
+597 
-606 PDDFGPA
+606 

-618 DEPPLDEDYYPA
+618 DEPPMDEDYYVADSDPA
-630 DIDASGYSFLDDLA
+630 GFSYLDELA
-644 SATPEPVAAPEP
+644 EHVQEEKPVKAPEP
-656 LPASQPASGLALQWL
+656 LPASKPATGLALQWL
-671 ELFPKLPISGL
+671 ELFPQLPVSGM
-682 TASIAANCSL
+682 TGNIAANCTL
-692 IAVRGDE
+692 IAADGDD

-704 DPAQSALFNATQQ
+704 DPGQGALFNSTQQ
-717 RRLNDALNQYHGRTI
+717 RRLNDALNQQLGREI
-732 GLKIELV
+732 RLKIELI
-739 RPEQETPAQASS
+739 RPEQETPAQAAARKRS
-751 RRRVERQHDAEASIQ
+751 ERQHEAVVSIEQ
-766 ADPFIQQM
+766 DPLIQQM
-774 MQKFGATVRNDTIEP
+774 IRQFGATVRQDTIEP
-789 VDVPVSQNG
+789 VDALANPGQ

>member
-16 REMIG
+16 REMVG

-32 LDNQR
+32 LDSQR

-53 TIARIIAKCV
+53 TIARIIAKCL
-63 NCEIGITSTPCGTC
+63 NCETGITSTPCGTC

-224 AIAFGEGKVLAAD
+224 AIAFGEGKVMAAD

-251 GVLQALLEGDA
+251 DVLHALINGDA
-262 RGLLEAVRHLAEQ
+262 KALLEAVRHLAEQ

-282 LAEMLNVLHRVAVA
+282 LSEILNVLHRVAIA
-296 QALPE
+296 QALPDG
-301 AVDNG
+301 VDNG
-306 QGDRDRVLAV
+306 HGDRDRVLAL

-336 RDLPLAPDPRSGF
+336 RDLPLAPDPRGGF
-349 EMVLLRMLAFRPAG
+349 EMVLLRMLAFRPADSAD
-363 GGEAPPQT
+363 APRQP
-371 LKPLGISQAT
+371 LKPVGISQAT
-381 VDSSQGVAAPIAA
+381 VDSAQSV
-394 PVPQATSMAGA
+394 AGA
-405 AVPAAGP
+405 AVA
-412 VAGGN
+412 
-417 APASASAATVQAP
+417 AP
-430 VTPAQREE
+430 VVAAP
-438 APVANPAVGDNAPVP
+438 APVAAPVVEAVPAVAPV
-453 APASAATAQ
+453 A
-462 VPVAAAQR
+462 
-470 QAAPAASTMTAVDN
+470 
-484 SVPAPAPTSSAPV
+484 VPAPAPVVPVAPAPQPVVETPPQAAPVVAEEVVDLPWNDPVEPVEPVVAQQPAVEPVLETAAEQPELTPMPTPTPDSAVPDAPEWVSAPV
-497 PAAVSQREVAAA
+497 PEPSVAEVDAA
-509 ASPVASTDSP
+509 
-519 ATRAAPAPSPA
+519 
-530 AVDDPSLPWNSSAA
+530 
-544 PLQNEP
+544 
-550 EAYDEPLLETE
+550 
-561 AEQPM
+561 
-566 LTPMPAPTPAC
+566 TP
-577 VVPPAPEREEAP
+577 
-589 EDEGDAID
+589 GID
-597 SAAPHLQAI
+597 L
-606 PDDFGPA
+606 
-613 GMDRD
+613 D
-618 DEPPLDEDYYPA
+618 DEPPLDEDYIEPDMDSA
-630 DIDASGYSFLDDLA
+630 YSYLDELA
-644 SATPEPVAAPEP
+644 SEHAADPEPEPEP
-656 LPASQPASGLALQWL
+656 LPAAQPATGLALEWL
-671 ELFPKLPISGL
+671 ELFPKLPISGM
-682 TASIAANCSL
+682 TASIAANCTL
-692 IAVRGDE
+692 IAAEGDN

-704 DPAQSALFNATQQ
+704 DPAHSALFNATQQ
-717 RRLNDALNQYHGRTI
+717 RRLNDALNQYHQRT
-732 GLKIELV
+732 LTVSIELIK
-739 RPEQETPAQASS
+739 PEQETPAQAAS
-751 RRRVERQHDAEASIQ
+751 RRRANRQREAEESIHG
-766 ADPFIQQM
+766 DPFIQQM
-774 MQKFGATVRNDTIEP
+774 VREFGAVVRHDTIEP
-789 VDVPVSQNG
+789 VEALVSQG

>member
-1 MSYQVLARKW
+1 MV
-11 RPRSF
+11 
-16 REMIG
+16 G

-32 LDNQR
+32 LDSQR

-53 TIARIIAKCV
+53 TIARIIAKCL
-63 NCEIGITSTPCGTC
+63 NCETGITSTPCGTC

-186 HLTHVLGV
+186 HLSHVLSV

-224 AIAFGEGKVLAAD
+224 AIAFGEGKVMAAD

-251 GVLQALLEGDA
+251 DVLHALINGDA
-262 RGLLEAVRHLAEQ
+262 KALLEAVRHLAEQ

-282 LAEMLNVLHRVAVA
+282 LSEILNVLHRVAIA
-296 QALPE
+296 QALPDG
-301 AVDNG
+301 VDNG
-306 QGDRDRVLAV
+306 HGDRDRVLAL

-336 RDLPLAPDPRSGF
+336 RDLPLAPDPRGGF
-349 EMVLLRMLAFRPAG
+349 EMVLLRMLAFRPADSAD
-363 GGEAPPQT
+363 APRQP
-371 LKPLGISQAT
+371 LKPVGISQAT
-381 VDSSQGVAAPIAA
+381 VDSAQSV
-394 PVPQATSMAGA
+394 AGA
-405 AVPAAGP
+405 AVAAP
-412 VAGGN
+412 VSIAA
-417 APASASAATVQAP
+417 APAVAP
-430 VTPAQREE
+430 VVEAAPAV
-438 APVANPAVGDNAPVP
+438 APVA
-453 APASAATAQ
+453 
-462 VPVAAAQR
+462 
-470 QAAPAASTMTAVDN
+470 
-484 SVPAPAPTSSAPV
+484 APV
-497 PAAVSQREVAAA
+497 PAAPVAPVPQPLAEVPQPAPVAAEE
-509 ASPVASTDSP
+509 VID
-519 ATRAAPAPSPA
+519 
-530 AVDDPSLPWNSSAA
+530 LPWND
-544 PLQNEP
+544 PVEP
-550 EAYDEPLLETE
+550 VVEQQPAVEPVLETA
-561 AEQPM
+561 AEQPE
-566 LTPMPAPTPAC
+566 LPPMPTPTPDS
-577 VVPPAPEREEAP
+577 VVPDAPEWVSAP
-589 EDEGDAID
+589 VPEPSVAEVDAATPGID
-597 SAAPHLQAI
+597 L
-606 PDDFGPA
+606 
-613 GMDRD
+613 D
-618 DEPPLDEDYYPA
+618 DEPPLDEDYIEPDMDSA
-630 DIDASGYSFLDDLA
+630 YSYLDELA
-644 SATPEPVAAPEP
+644 SEHAADPEPEPEP
-656 LPASQPASGLALQWL
+656 LPAAQPATGLALEWL
-671 ELFPKLPISGL
+671 ELFPKLPISGM
-682 TASIAANCSL
+682 TASIAANCTL
-692 IAVRGDE
+692 IAADVDN

-704 DPAQSALFNATQQ
+704 DPAHSALFNATQQ
-717 RRLNDALNQYHGRTI
+717 RRLNDALNQYHQRT
-732 GLKIELV
+732 LTVSIELIK
-739 RPEQETPAQASS
+739 PEQETPAQAAS
-751 RRRVERQHDAEASIQ
+751 RRRANRQREAEESIHG
-766 ADPFIQQM
+766 DPFIQQM
-774 MQKFGATVRNDTIEP
+774 VREFGAVVRHDTIEP
-789 VDVPVSQNG
+789 VEALASQG

>member
-16 REMIG
+16 REMVG

-32 LDNQR
+32 LDSQR

-53 TIARIIAKCV
+53 TIARIIAKCL
-63 NCEIGITSTPCGTC
+63 NCETGITSSPCGEC

-186 HLTHVLGV
+186 HLTHVLTA

-224 AIAFGEGKVLAAD
+224 AIAFGEGKVLATD

-251 GVLQALLEGDA
+251 DVLHSLIEGDA
-262 RGLLEAVRHLAEQ
+262 KALLEAVRHLAEQ

-282 LAEMLNVLHRVAVA
+282 LSEILNVLHRVAIA

-301 AVDNG
+301 GVDNG
-306 QGDRDRVLAV
+306 HGDRDRVLAL

-336 RDLPLAPDPRSGF
+336 RDLPLAPDPRGGF
-349 EMVLLRMLAFRPAG
+349 EMVLLRMLAFRPADTAD
-363 GGEAPPQT
+363 APRQP
-371 LKPLGISQAT
+371 LKPVGISQAT
-381 VDSSQGVAAPIAA
+381 VDSANSVAAAPKPAPVVAAVVAPAPVAEPAPVTAPTAEPEPVAPVVAAQPEPEPVAVEAVVDLPWNDPVEAEPEPEPAPAQQPAVEPVLETAGEQPELPPMPLPTPDSVVPDAPEWAAAPI
-394 PVPQATSMAGA
+394 PEPS
-405 AVPAAGP
+405 
-412 VAGGN
+412 VADVD
-417 APASASAATVQAP
+417 AATP
-430 VTPAQREE
+430 
-438 APVANPAVGDNAPVP
+438 
-453 APASAATAQ
+453 
-462 VPVAAAQR
+462 
-470 QAAPAASTMTAVDN
+470 
-484 SVPAPAPTSSAPV
+484 
-497 PAAVSQREVAAA
+497 
-509 ASPVASTDSP
+509 
-519 ATRAAPAPSPA
+519 
-530 AVDDPSLPWNSSAA
+530 
-544 PLQNEP
+544 
-550 EAYDEPLLETE
+550 
-561 AEQPM
+561 
-566 LTPMPAPTPAC
+566 
-577 VVPPAPEREEAP
+577 
-589 EDEGDAID
+589 
-597 SAAPHLQAI
+597 
-606 PDDFGPA
+606 
-613 GMDRD
+613 GMDMD
-618 DEPPLDEDYYPA
+618 DEPPLDEDYIEPDMDSA
-630 DIDASGYSFLDDLA
+630 YSYLDELA
-644 SATPEPVAAPEP
+644 SEHAADPEPEPEPEPAAAP
-656 LPASQPASGLALQWL
+656 ATGLALQWL
-671 ELFPKLPISGL
+671 ELFPKLPISGM
-682 TASIAANCSL
+682 TGSIAANCTL
-692 IAVRGDE
+692 IAVDGDH
-699 WLLHL
+699 WLMHL
-704 DPAQSALFNATQQ
+704 DPAHSALFNTTQQ
-717 RRLNDALNQYHGRTI
+717 RRLNDALNQFHGRT
-732 GLKIELV
+732 LTLTIELIK
-739 RPEQETPAQASS
+739 PEQETPAQAAS
-751 RRRVERQHDAEASIQ
+751 RRRANRQREAEESIHG
-766 ADPFIQQM
+766 DPFIQQM
-774 MQKFGATVRNDTIEP
+774 VQQFGAVVRSDTIEP
-789 VDVPVSQNG
+789 VDALVTQG

>member
-16 REMIG
+16 REMVG

-32 LDNQR
+32 LDSQR

-53 TIARIIAKCV
+53 TIARIIAKCL
-63 NCEIGITSTPCGTC
+63 NCETGITSSPCGEC

-186 HLTHVLGV
+186 HLTHVLTA

-251 GVLQALLEGDA
+251 DVLHSLIEGDA
-262 RGLLEAVRHLAEQ
+262 KALLEAVRHLAEQ

-282 LAEMLNVLHRVAVA
+282 LSEILNVLHRVAIA

-301 AVDNG
+301 GVDNG
-306 QGDRDRVLAV
+306 HGDRDRVLAL

-336 RDLPLAPDPRSGF
+336 RDLPLAPDPRGGF
-349 EMVLLRMLAFRPAG
+349 EMVLLRMLAFRPADTAD
-363 GGEAPPQT
+363 APRQP
-371 LKPLGISQAT
+371 LKPVGISQAT
-381 VDSSQGVAAPIAA
+381 VDSAHSVAAAPKPAPVVAAAVAAAVAPTPAPAPVAAPAAEPAPAVVAEPAPAPA
-394 PVPQATSMAGA
+394 PVPQ
-405 AVPAAGP
+405 PEP
-412 VAGGN
+412 EPIVA
-417 APASASAATVQAP
+417 
-430 VTPAQREE
+430 EE
-438 APVANPAVGDNAPVP
+438 V
-453 APASAATAQ
+453 
-462 VPVAAAQR
+462 
-470 QAAPAASTMTAVDN
+470 VD
-484 SVPAPAPTSSAPV
+484 
-497 PAAVSQREVAAA
+497 
-509 ASPVASTDSP
+509 
-519 ATRAAPAPSPA
+519 
-530 AVDDPSLPWNSSAA
+530 LPWNDPVEPEPEPAQQPAVEPVLETAGEQPELPPMPLPTPDSVVPDAPEWAAA
-544 PLQNEP
+544 PIPEP
-550 EAYDEPLLETE
+550 SVADVD
-561 AEQPM
+561 AA
-566 LTPMPAPTPAC
+566 TP
-577 VVPPAPEREEAP
+577 
-589 EDEGDAID
+589 
-597 SAAPHLQAI
+597 
-606 PDDFGPA
+606 
-613 GMDRD
+613 GMDLD
-618 DEPPLDEDYYPA
+618 DEPPLDEDYIEPDLDSA
-630 DIDASGYSFLDDLA
+630 YSYLDDLA
-644 SATPEPVAAPEP
+644 SEHTAEPAPEP
-656 LPASQPASGLALQWL
+656 EPEPAAAPATGLALQWL
-671 ELFPKLPISGL
+671 ELFPQLPISGM
-682 TASIAANCSL
+682 TGSIAANCTL
-692 IAVRGDE
+692 IAVDGDH
-699 WLLHL
+699 WLMHL
-704 DPAQSALFNATQQ
+704 DPAHSALFNATQQ
-717 RRLNDALNQYHGRTI
+717 RRLNDALNQFHGRT
-732 GLKIELV
+732 LTLTIELIK
-739 RPEQETPAQASS
+739 PEQETPAQAAS
-751 RRRVERQHDAEASIQ
+751 RRRANRQREAEESIHG
-766 ADPFIQQM
+766 DPFIQQM
-774 MQKFGATVRNDTIEP
+774 VQQFGAVVRHDTIEP
-789 VDVPVSQNG
+789 VDALVTQG

>member
-16 REMIG
+16 REMVG
-21 QTHVLKALINA
+21 QAHVLKALINA
-32 LDNQR
+32 LDSQR

-53 TIARIIAKCV
+53 TIARIIAKCL
-63 NCEIGITSTPCGTC
+63 NCETGITSTPCGTC
-77 SVCREIDEGRFV
+77 SVCKEIDEGRFV

-224 AIAFGEGKVLAAD
+224 AIAFGEGKVMAAD

-245 DHGQVY
+245 DHGQVFD
-251 GVLQALLEGDA
+251 VLTALLEGDA
-262 RGLLEAVRHLAEQ
+262 RGVLEAVRHLAEQ

-282 LAEMLNVLHRVAVA
+282 LSEILNVLHRVAIA

-301 AVDNG
+301 GVDNG
-306 QGDRDRVLAV
+306 HGDRDRVLAL

-336 RDLPLAPDPRSGF
+336 RDLPLAPDPRGGF
-349 EMVLLRMLAFRPAG
+349 EMVLLRMLAFRPADS
-363 GGEAPPQT
+363 EDAPRQP
-371 LKPLGISQAT
+371 LKPVGISQAT
-381 VDSSQGVAAPIAA
+381 VDSRKAVADATPVASAAPAVSTAPVMAAPDPAFEALPPAAAPMPVSVRPEPAVQPESKPEPQAA
-394 PVPQATSMAGA
+394 PVEDLDLPWNEPKSPA
-405 AVPAAGP
+405 AETAPPSESVAESDAEPVAEPVLETVSEQPDLTPMPTPAPASPVPAAP
-412 VAGGN
+412 EAES
-417 APASASAATVQAP
+417 AQPAAEQP
-430 VTPAQREE
+430 VTPA
-438 APVANPAVGDNAPVP
+438 
-453 APASAATAQ
+453 
-462 VPVAAAQR
+462 
-470 QAAPAASTMTAVDN
+470 M
-484 SVPAPAPTSSAPV
+484 
-497 PAAVSQREVAAA
+497 
-509 ASPVASTDSP
+509 
-519 ATRAAPAPSPA
+519 
-530 AVDDPSLPWNSSAA
+530 
-544 PLQNEP
+544 
-550 EAYDEPLLETE
+550 LE
-561 AEQPM
+561 
-566 LTPMPAPTPAC
+566 
-577 VVPPAPEREEAP
+577 
-589 EDEGDAID
+589 
-597 SAAPHLQAI
+597 AI
-606 PDDFGPA
+606 PDSAYLSTHTDSMSSDSGPM
-613 GMDRD
+613 GRD
-618 DEPPLDEDYYPA
+618 DEPPADDDYVEPDIDIDPASYSYLDE
-630 DIDASGYSFLDDLA
+630 LA
-644 SATPEPVAAPEP
+644 HESVVELEAVEPEPAPAAK
-656 LPASQPASGLALQWL
+656 PATGLAAEWL
-671 ELFPKLPISGL
+671 DVFPKLPISGM
-682 TASIAANCSL
+682 TGSIAANCTL
-692 IAVRGDE
+692 ISADGDN

-704 DPAQSALFNATQQ
+704 DPAHSALFNSTQQ

-732 GLKIELV
+732 NLSIELIK
-739 RPEQETPAQASS
+739 PEQETPAQAAS
-751 RRRVERQHDAEASIQ
+751 RLRAERQRQAEASIQ
-766 ADPFIQQM
+766 ADPYIQQM
-774 MQKFGATVRNDTIEP
+774 LQQFGAVIREDTIKP
-789 VDVPVSQNG
+789 VDAPAVPAQ

>member
-16 REMIG
+16 REMVG

-53 TIARIIAKCV
+53 TIARIIAKCL
-63 NCEIGITSTPCGTC
+63 NCETGVSSTPCGQC

-89 DLIEID
+89 DLIEVD

-115 PSRGRFKVYLIDEV
+115 PSRGRYKVYLIDEV

-146 PPPYVK
+146 PPPHVK
-152 FILAT
+152 FLLAT
-157 TDPQKLPATIL
+157 TDPQKLPVTIL

-173 FSLKNMTP
+173 FSLKNMPP

-186 HLTHVLGV
+186 HLTHVLSV

-262 RGLLEAVRHLAEQ
+262 RALLEAVRHLAEQ
-275 GPDWNGV
+275 GPDWAGV
-282 LAEMLNVLHRVAVA
+282 LAEILNVLHRVAIA

-306 QGDRDRVLAV
+306 QGDRDRVLAL

-363 GGEAPPQT
+363 SDDAPRTPLKT
-371 LKPLGISQAT
+371 LGVSPATADSKPAAVADMVPLGVS
-381 VDSSQGVAAPIAA
+381 
-394 PVPQATSMAGA
+394 
-405 AVPAAGP
+405 
-412 VAGGN
+412 
-417 APASASAATVQAP
+417 
-430 VTPAQREE
+430 
-438 APVANPAVGDNAPVP
+438 P
-453 APASAATAQ
+453 APA
-462 VPVAAAQR
+462 P
-470 QAAPAASTMTAVDN
+470 APAASAV
-484 SVPAPAPTSSAPV
+484 V
-497 PAAVSQREVAAA
+497 
-509 ASPVASTDSP
+509 
-519 ATRAAPAPSPA
+519 
-530 AVDDPSLPWNSSAA
+530 
-544 PLQNEP
+544 
-550 EAYDEPLLETE
+550 
-561 AEQPM
+561 
-566 LTPMPAPTPAC
+566 APTPAPIAP
-577 VVPPAPEREEAP
+577 VSIAEPSAPAASEPPIAAEVKAPPAVEEQAPPVIDVPWNEPPDVPPVAVEAAAVLPEPAPLDAAADHVASVVQIEE
-589 EDEGDAID
+589 
-597 SAAPHLQAI
+597 
-606 PDDFGPA
+606 PD
-613 GMDRD
+613 D
-618 DEPPLDEDYYPA
+618 DEPPLTDEDYFEVENQAEAYL
-630 DIDASGYSFLDDLA
+630 DELSSASDE
-644 SATPEPVAAPEP
+644 PEPAEP
-656 LPASQPASGLALQWL
+656 LPAVEPATGLAAEWL
-671 ELFPKLPISGL
+671 ELYLKLGLSGL
-682 TASIAANCSL
+682 TGSIAANCTL
-692 IAVRGDE
+692 IAVEGDR
-699 WLLHL
+699 WLMHL
-704 DPAQSALFNATQQ
+704 DPAQSALFNPTQQ
-717 RRLNDALNQYHGRTI
+717 RRLNDALNQYHGRTLQLDI
-732 GLKIELV
+732 VLQK
-739 RPEQETPAQASS
+739 PEQETPAQAAN
-751 RRRVERQHDAEASIQ
+751 RRRAERQRAAEQSIHS
-766 ADPFIQQM
+766 DPLVQQL
-774 MQKFGATVRNDTIEP
+774 MQQFAAVIREGTIEP
-789 VDVPVSQNG
+789 VEHSEP

>member
-186 HLTHVLGV
+186 HLSHVLSV

-282 LAEMLNVLHRVAVA
+282 LAEILNVLHRVAVA

-363 GGEAPPQT
+363 SSDAPPQT
-371 LKPLGISQAT
+371 LKPVGISQAT
-381 VDSSQGVAAPIAA
+381 ADSSRAVAAPAA
-394 PVPQATSMAGA
+394 TPSV
-405 AVPAAGP
+405 P
-412 VAGGN
+412 VA
-417 APASASAATVQAP
+417 
-430 VTPAQREE
+430 
-438 APVANPAVGDNAPVP
+438 VP
-453 APASAATAQ
+453 APAQTTPLP
-462 VPVAAAQR
+462 VPTEEALPV
-470 QAAPAASTMTAVDN
+470 QAAPAQASSASAEAGTDTA
-484 SVPAPAPTSSAPV
+484 PASQAEPAPTAS
-497 PAAVSQREVAAA
+497 AAA
-509 ASPVASTDSP
+509 GGDDNRRQ
-519 ATRAAPAPSPA
+519 ATSLQGGAAHQDP
-530 AVDDPSLPWNSSAA
+530 VDDPDLPWNEPAA
-544 PLQNEP
+544 PMQAEP
-550 EAYDEPLLETE
+550 EAYDEPLLDTE
-561 AEQPM
+561 SEQPM
-566 LTPMPAPTPAC
+566 LTPMPAPTPAS
-577 VVPPAPEREEAP
+577 VVPAAPERESLDS
-589 EDEGDAID
+589 EDEGDRID
-597 SAAPHLQAI
+597 SAAHLQPV
-606 PDDFGPA
+606 PDAFVPA

-618 DEPPLDEDYYPA
+618 DEPPLDEDYYEA
-630 DIDASGYSFLDDLA
+630 DIDASNYTFLDDLA
-644 SATPEPVAAPEP
+644 SATPAPAPAEPEP
-656 LPASQPASGLALQWL
+656 LPASQPATGLALQWL

-692 IAVRGDE
+692 MALEGDD

-717 RRLNDALNQYHGRTI
+717 RRLNDALNQHHGRTI
-732 GLKIELV
+732 TLKIELV

-751 RRRVERQHDAEASIQ
+751 RRRTERQHEAEASIQ
-766 ADPFIQQM
+766 SDPFIQQM
-774 MQKFGATVRNDTIEP
+774 MQQFGATVRNDTIEP
-789 VDVPVSQNG
+789 VDVPVSQNV